1 MPHPLSDAASFLG
14 SLFPLELARRPDLF
28 CHLRPP
34 QQKGRTPPY
43 GLNAMS
49 RSMVPGAAD
58 YQLDQREVPGFGSTA
73 YPGDP
78 AIDAHFDV
86 PNAQTP
92 KCPSGQSWDHTSG
105 MPAYNTASG
114 DLGVN
119 QYAQLPDGSY
129 VVHYP
134 AQNYKYLSSTSRG
147 LTGSRPSRRIPRQRR
162 YPQRFPS
169 PRQRSSRY
177 GAPVVECHEPITAG
191 LLARAFVNDEVQG
204 FNVSLILH
212 HI

>member
-1 MPHPLSDAASFLG
+1 
-14 SLFPLELARRPDLF
+14 
-28 CHLRPP
+28 
-34 QQKGRTPPY
+34 
-43 GLNAMS
+43 MS